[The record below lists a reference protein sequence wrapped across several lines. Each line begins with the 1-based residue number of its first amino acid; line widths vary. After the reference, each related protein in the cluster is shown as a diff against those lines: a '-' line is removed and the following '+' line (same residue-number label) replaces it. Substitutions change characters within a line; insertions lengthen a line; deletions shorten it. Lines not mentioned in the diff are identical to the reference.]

1 MDLRRPG
8 KDEFKRRCVDLGESF
23 MRSPAIRNVV
33 FDIGWVF
40 VRLNYR
46 PMLELLRSHGVEAD
60 NLHAVL
66 ARVAL
71 EDHESGRLSG
81 LALLERL
88 CALTEGAVSLEQMQ
102 QFWVDMFEL
111 ETPMVDLA
119 HRLSEAQRVY
129 LLSNIGDLHWAHL
142 SREYRMHR
150 IGHGAL
156 PSYLAGV
163 MKPHAGIYAEAERR
177 FALEPAATV
186 FIDDRAD
193 NIAAARERGW
203 HGIVHRDYDSTV
215 GALRGLDVSC

>member
-1 MDLRRPG
+1 
-8 KDEFKRRCVDLGESF
+8 VSA
-23 MRSPAIRNVV
+23 SAIRNVV
-33 FDIGWVF
+33 FDIGWVL

-46 PMLELLRSHGVEAD
+46 PMLELLRAHGVEAET
-60 NLHAVL
+60 LHAVL

-71 EDHESGRLSG
+71 ADHESGRLSG
-81 LALLERL
+81 FGLLERL
-88 CALTEGAVSLEQMQ
+88 RSLTLDAVSVEQMN

-119 HRLSEAQRVY
+119 HRLSDAHRVY

-150 IGHGAL
+150 VGHGAL

-193 NIAAARERGW
+193 NVAAAHQRGW
-203 HGIVHRDYDSTV
+203 HGIVHGGYDGTLR
-215 GALRGLDVSC
+215 ALRGLDVSC